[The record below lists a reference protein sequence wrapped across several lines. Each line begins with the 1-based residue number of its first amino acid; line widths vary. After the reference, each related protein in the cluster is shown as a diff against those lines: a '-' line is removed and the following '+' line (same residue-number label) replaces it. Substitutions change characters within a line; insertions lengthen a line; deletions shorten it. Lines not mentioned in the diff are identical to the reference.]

1 MRAINRGSD
10 VVIVSPSFAL
20 SAWVNAGRV
29 VNASDRGS
37 PPSLF
42 FCSLSNVR
50 SCTRIYYLREY
61 YLYRLWSLQVK
72 TYNNILFVWLVR
84 DSCGWPTII
93 ASVVTLGR
101 TTETIEILDYRVSLP
116 FVQLTHRR
124 PASGHDGGQHVWD
137 YQHPRAS
144 RSHAPE
150 TGEASLETDPRGAV
164 RGRGTTFRTVSPV
177 ALRLTLP
184 CHSSPLL
191 SSPRHGIFYLLSSV
205 AVTSLHKESMLPTR
219 TTIFSSPFLFEM
231 RRFVDTDIFMSS
243 RGRYINRSH
252 YVVVITTV
260 YNYLSLSL
268 FCLLFAF
275 EILSFVNMLSR
286 FATAWLTL
294 RVTHTHTHTT

>member
-1 MRAINRGSD
+1 M
-10 VVIVSPSFAL
+10 
-20 SAWVNAGRV
+20 
-29 VNASDRGS
+29 
-37 PPSLF
+37 
-42 FCSLSNVR
+42 
-50 SCTRIYYLREY
+50 
-61 YLYRLWSLQVK
+61 
-72 TYNNILFVWLVR
+72 WLVR

-150 TGEASLETDPRGAV
+150 TGEASLETDPRGTV
-164 RGRGTTFRTVSPV
+164 RGRGTTFRTVSPL

-191 SSPRHGIFYLLSSV
+191 SSPRLVYSVFYLLSSL
-205 AVTSLHKESMLPTR
+205 AVTSLHKENMLPTR
-219 TTIFSSPFLFEM
+219 IIIFLALVLP
-231 RRFVDTDIFMSS
+231 RDTQICRYVYLSS

-252 YVVVITTV
+252 YVVLIMIV
-260 YNYLSLSL
+260 YNNLSLSL
-268 FCLLFAF
+268 FCLAFAF

-286 FATAWLTL
+286 LL
-294 RVTHTHTHTT
+294 LVTH